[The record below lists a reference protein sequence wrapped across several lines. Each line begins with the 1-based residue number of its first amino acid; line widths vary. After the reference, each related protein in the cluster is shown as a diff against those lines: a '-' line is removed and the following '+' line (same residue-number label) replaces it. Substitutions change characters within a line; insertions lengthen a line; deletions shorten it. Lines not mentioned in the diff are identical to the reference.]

1 MAVQSH
7 QELKKAIEF
16 IDGLSQSEL
25 SEIISISRMASA
37 CLQTLD
43 AVNNKYI
50 VNALSVIRSKAETMM
65 NCINAQAEEVGC
77 NCNA

>member
-1 MAVQSH
+1 MSEQSH
-7 QELKKAIEF
+7 QELKDTIEF

-37 CLQTLD
+37 YLKTLS
-43 AVNNKYI
+43 VNNEDI
-50 VNALSVIRSKAETMM
+50 ANALSVIRNKAECMM